1 MLKEFFEASSES
13 MKLYFKQVT
22 SQIHHHGEKGS
33 AREEKVKE
41 LLEKYLPK
49 KYSVTNGTVTNT
61 KDHQSRQVD
70 VIIHD
75 NLFTPI
81 LQDFQSSKVIP
92 IESLYGLIEVKSTLS
107 KVELNK
113 CINNIKSV
121 KNLNP
126 NQQFLK
132 IGCVFAYTSDSS
144 LETIRK
150 NLEELSKE
158 LPTSLKIN
166 CLCVLDKGLIIPL
179 RKENLLEISM
189 NNNEEILYGVID
201 NPKDALLLFY
211 IYLLTMLNSTVISA
225 PNLIDYAEAGG
236 LIEKTINIPTE
247 DIPNDAKIKF
257 GSINMNFSHIRL
269 MQNLQPKIAKFQTGT
284 MSENELLSFV
294 LESYYLNTQELKLNS
309 VYTFFDMDISAE
321 EMQTYYYLHLKNEKT
336 EENPY
341 FVFTWG
347 QAGAG
352 KSNLIKIIQSL

>member
-22 SQIHHHGEKGS
+22 SQIHHHGENGS

-336 EENPY
+336 EEE
-341 FVFTWG
+341 
-347 QAGAG
+347 
-352 KSNLIKIIQSL
+352 SEKIDSFSHKLYDYYNKKINDK

>member
-1 MLKEFFEASSES
+1 
-13 MKLYFKQVT
+13 
-22 SQIHHHGEKGS
+22 
-33 AREEKVKE
+33 
-41 LLEKYLPK
+41 
-49 KYSVTNGTVTNT
+49 
-61 KDHQSRQVD
+61 
-70 VIIHD
+70 
-75 NLFTPI
+75 
-81 LQDFQSSKVIP
+81 
-92 IESLYGLIEVKSTLS
+92 
-107 KVELNK
+107 
-113 CINNIKSV
+113 
-121 KNLNP
+121 
-126 NQQFLK
+126 
-132 IGCVFAYTSDSS
+132 
-144 LETIRK
+144 
-150 NLEELSKE
+150 
-158 LPTSLKIN
+158 
-166 CLCVLDKGLIIPL
+166 
-179 RKENLLEISM
+179 M

-336 EENPY
+336 EEE
-341 FVFTWG
+341 
-347 QAGAG
+347 
-352 KSNLIKIIQSL
+352 SEKIDSFSHKLYDYYNKKINDK